1 MREVAGSPPDT
12 RRTGGTIS
20 ICQSAQTGSPR
31 RSHDACAYRWNLCT
45 PGNIR
50 HPAAR
55 VPLTDPAC
63 FIIPRL
69 PAGGVY
75 FRRRSPA
82 EKIATRPAQET
93 KIYRRL
99 GPLLLATMWSHIYIF
114 PVCFFFFF
122 PLLLIRQFCKR
133 GNGSLNQFAL
143 DLRENCNFIEDLF
156 LLSLF
161 CFSFSFLLSRSVGKR
176 RIRR

>member
-122 PLLLIRQFCKR
+122 SSPSDSSILQTGKWKFESIRPWPARKLQFYRRFILVVLVLFFLQFSSFEKR
-133 GNGSLNQFAL
+133 WKT
-143 DLRENCNFIEDLF
+143 ED
-156 LLSLF
+156 
-161 CFSFSFLLSRSVGKR
+161 
-176 RIRR
+176 